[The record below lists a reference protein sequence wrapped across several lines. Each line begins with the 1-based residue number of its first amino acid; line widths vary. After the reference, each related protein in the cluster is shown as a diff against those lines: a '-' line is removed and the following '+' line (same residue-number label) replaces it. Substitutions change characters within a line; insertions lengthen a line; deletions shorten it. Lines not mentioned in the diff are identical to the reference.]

1 MTLTRQTEKPAAPPI
16 KQAEKPQALPSTGEL
31 VEQIAPSHAGV
42 EPLNTSGGAELA
54 AEQIAFGEHTMTA
67 RGKAGRG
74 H

>member
-1 MTLTRQTEKPAAPPI
+1 VTVRAAKQTEPKAPPPI
-16 KQAEKPQALPSTGEL
+16 AEL

-54 AEQIAFGEHTMTA
+54 AEQIAFSEHTMVA

>member
-1 MTLTRQTEKPAAPPI
+1 VTVRATQQTEPKPPPTI
-16 KQAEKPQALPSTGEL
+16 AEL

-42 EPLNTSGGAELA
+42 EPLNTGGGADLA
-54 AEQIAFGEHTMTA
+54 AEQIAFSEHTMVA

>member
-1 MTLTRQTEKPAAPPI
+1 VTSQATEPEAPPTT
-16 KQAEKPQALPSTGEL
+16 AEL

-42 EPLNTSGGAELA
+42 EPLNTGGGADLA
-54 AEQIAFGEHTMTA
+54 AEQIAFSEHTMVA

>member
-1 MTLTRQTEKPAAPPI
+1 VTLTRQAETPAAPPT
-16 KQAEKPQALPSTGEL
+16 KQAEKPQAPLTTAEL

-42 EPLNTSGGAELA
+42 EPLNASGGAELA
-54 AEQIAFGEHTMTA
+54 AEQIAFSEHTMTA